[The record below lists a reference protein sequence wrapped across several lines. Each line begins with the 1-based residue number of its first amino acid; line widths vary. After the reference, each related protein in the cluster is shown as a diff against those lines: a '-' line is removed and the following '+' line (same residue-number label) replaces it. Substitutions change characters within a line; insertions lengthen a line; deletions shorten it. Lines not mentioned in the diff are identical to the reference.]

1 MNRIHPIAVFLICL
15 WAFTSKAQLVV
26 SVSPPKITAQKA
38 VVSLAMTNHLAESV
52 ESARAIC
59 FLLDENGRMVG
70 QSAKWVIGEGKDHQS
85 LQPKTGTTYNFVITN
100 PKSIVSTN
108 LSVKVSF
115 SRLVLE
121 GGKQVDPAKN
131 VSVSAT
137 QSSP

>member
-1 MNRIHPIAVFLICL
+1 MNRVYPIAVFLICL
-15 WAFTSKAQLVV
+15 WAFTSQAQLAV

-38 VVSLAMTNHLAESV
+38 IVSLAMTNHLAEPV

-70 QSAKWVIGEGKDHQS
+70 QSAKWVIGEDKHHQP
-85 LQPKTGTTYNFVITN
+85 LQPKSGTTYNFVVN
-100 PKSIVSTN
+100 SPRSIASTN

-115 SRLVLE
+115 SRVVLV
-121 GGKQVDPAKN
+121 GGKLVDPAKE
-131 VSVSAT
+131 VTISAA